1 MGNSITSACR
11 LTGTGSRVLVPAVL
25 WHPGASAQGYPAKP
39 IRIIA
44 SAAAGA
50 PPDFVARTM
59 AQYLTTALGQQ
70 VIVENRPG
78 AGGTI
83 ATAAAARS
91 PADGYTLLLASTSN
105 LSISP
110 SLYANPGYDPVTSFA
125 PISLLATAPFLV
137 MVHPSLPAKSLK
149 ELIALAKAKPGEL
162 NYGSAGSGSPLHI
175 GAEMLKTAAGV
186 QLVHVP
192 YKGPTAAVIDLLS
205 GRIQVLVEQLY
216 PVAQH
221 IQSGRS
227 GPSRSRARSGI
238 RSFPELP
245 TAAEAGLPGY
255 EVVAWMGLVAPR
267 GTCGRCH
274 QAPERGTGESAP
286 DAGNARRAFQPGP
299 ATGRQLAGGVR
310 RIHRDRVRPVVAR
323 GQDVRREG
331 RLAASG
337 TSACG
342 PTSLCRPPARHRGCR
357 CDSVCAA
364 GCGSSERPRQVEAY
378 ATQRLCAPSRTTVPE
393 TEAGAHPHKP
403 GPLLRPSTRTPPEG

>member
-1 MGNSITSACR
+1 
-11 LTGTGSRVLVPAVL
+11 
-25 WHPGASAQGYPAKP
+25 
-39 IRIIA
+39 
-44 SAAAGA
+44 
-50 PPDFVARTM
+50 M

-83 ATAAAARS
+83 ATAAAAKS

-221 IQSGRS
+221 IQSGKIRPLAVAS
-227 GPSRSRARSGI
+227 GKRHPQL
-238 RSFPELP
+238 PELP

-267 GTCGRCH
+267 GTAGDVIKRLNVELVKALRT
-274 QAPERGTGESAP
+274 QETRDGLFNQGLQP
-286 DAGNARRAFQPGP
+286 AGNSPAEFAAFIASEAREM
-299 ATGRQLAGGVR
+299 
-310 RIHRDRVRPVVAR
+310 VAR
-323 GQDVRREG
+323 GQNIGSEG
-331 RLAASG
+331 RLAS
-337 TSACG
+337 SR
-342 PTSLCRPPARHRGCR
+342 SLLYGDPARLDQLGVIHDFAHKKRRELLGADGVELRADLLELGLLLGQTHDLVYFTVQLRHDLAWRFRGSQFHGFLPR
-357 CDSVCAA
+357 CVIAH
-364 GCGSSERPRQVEAY
+364 SSQ
-378 ATQRLCAPSRTTVPE
+378 LTTVRL
-393 TEAGAHPHKP
+393 TTNLFVA
-403 GPLLRPSTRTPPEG
+403 SD

>member
-1 MGNSITSACR
+1 MGNSVTSACR
-11 LTGTGSRVLVPAVL
+11 LTVLVLAFSVPAVL

-83 ATAAAARS
+83 ATAAAAKS

-192 YKGPTAAVIDLLS
+192 YKGPAAAVIDLLS

-221 IQSGRS
+221 IQTGKIRPLAVASREAASAASGATHRRR
-227 GPSRSRARSGI
+227 GGA
-238 RSFPELP
+238 
-245 TAAEAGLPGY
+245 AGL
-255 EVVAWMGLVAPR
+255 R
-267 GTCGRCH
+267 GHRLDGARGAAGNRGRCH

-286 DAGNARRAFQPGP
+286 DAGNARRPLQPGP
-299 ATGRQLAGGVR
+299 AAGRQLARGVR
-310 RIHRDRVRPVVAR
+310 RIHRER
-323 GQDVRREG
+323 
-331 RLAASG
+331 SG
-337 TSACG
+337 
-342 PTSLCRPPARHRGCR
+342 
-357 CDSVCAA
+357 
-364 GCGSSERPRQVEAY
+364 
-378 ATQRLCAPSRTTVPE
+378 
-393 TEAGAHPHKP
+393 
-403 GPLLRPSTRTPPEG
+403 

>member
-1 MGNSITSACR
+1 MGNSVTSACR
-11 LTGTGSRVLVPAVL
+11 LTVLVLAFSVPAVL

-83 ATAAAARS
+83 ATAAAAKS

-221 IQSGRS
+221 IQTGKIRPLAVASGKRH
-227 GPSRSRARSGI
+227 PQL
-238 RSFPELP
+238 PELP

-267 GTCGRCH
+267 GTAGDVIKRLNVELVKALRT
-274 QAPERGTGESAP
+274 QETRDGLFSQGLQP
-286 DAGNARRAFQPGP
+286 AGNSPAEFAAFIASEAARWSRAVK
-299 ATGRQLAGGVR
+299 T
-310 RIHRDRVRPVVAR
+310 
-323 GQDVRREG
+323 
-331 RLAASG
+331 SG
-337 TSACG
+337 AKV
-342 PTSLCRPPARHRGCR
+342 
-357 CDSVCAA
+357 D
-364 GCGSSERPRQVEAY
+364 
-378 ATQRLCAPSRTTVPE
+378 
-393 TEAGAHPHKP
+393 
-403 GPLLRPSTRTPPEG
+403 

>member
-1 MGNSITSACR
+1 MTQEGSMGNPVTAACR
-11 LTGTGSRVLVPAVL
+11 LTVLVLAFSVPAVL
-25 WHPGASAQGYPAKP
+25 WNPRASAQGYPAKP

-44 SAAAGA
+44 SSAAGA

-83 ATAAAARS
+83 ATAAAAKS
-91 PADGYTLLLASTSN
+91 SADGYTLLLASTSN

-137 MVHPSLPAKSLK
+137 MVHPSLTARSLK
-149 ELIALAKAKPGEL
+149 ELIALAKAKLGEL

-192 YKGPTAAVIDLLS
+192 YKGPAAAVVDLLS

-221 IQSGRS
+221 IQTGK
-227 GPSRSRARSGI
+227 I
-238 RSFPELP
+238 RPLAVASVTRHPQLPELP

-267 GTCGRCH
+267 GTAGDVIKRLNVELVKALRT
-274 QAPERGTGESAP
+274 QEVRDGLFSQGLQP
-286 DAGNARRAFQPGP
+286 AGNSPEEFAAFIASEGARWSRA
-299 ATGRQLAGGVR
+299 VR
-310 RIHRDRVRPVVAR
+310 N
-323 GQDVRREG
+323 
-331 RLAASG
+331 SG
-337 TSACG
+337 AKV
-342 PTSLCRPPARHRGCR
+342 
-357 CDSVCAA
+357 D
-364 GCGSSERPRQVEAY
+364 
-378 ATQRLCAPSRTTVPE
+378 
-393 TEAGAHPHKP
+393 
-403 GPLLRPSTRTPPEG
+403 